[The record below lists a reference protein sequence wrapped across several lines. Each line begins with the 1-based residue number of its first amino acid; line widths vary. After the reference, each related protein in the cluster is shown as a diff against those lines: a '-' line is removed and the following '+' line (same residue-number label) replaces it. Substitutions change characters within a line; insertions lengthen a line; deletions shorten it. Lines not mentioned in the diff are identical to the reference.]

1 MTSPADRTSPLLD
14 HCPSTL
20 PPEAYW
26 HPDWAELE
34 RRGIWARQWVYVG
47 RRNGFA
53 PGTLRRVEI
62 AGDNLIVVCAADGS
76 LSAFHNT
83 CRHRGSVLCVE
94 HQQAFDGRVIRCPY
108 HAWAYATDGRLVS
121 TAFGTPTPDF
131 IKADHGL
138 FPAALEVWNGF
149 VFLCVAEDPSPFE
162 PDLGRD
168 ALDNWPMDALVVG
181 HSFEKVLACNWK
193 VFWENYNE
201 CLHCPGVHPMLSDR
215 IPVYQ
220 RGRMTRQEAADWR
233 PDEGPRRVLKEG
245 TSTWTMNGQ
254 PCGPTFPDLSDEER
268 HLAHNFVTAY
278 PSMFIVAHVDYV
290 RTVQLVPLDP
300 ERVLLRAQWLFLPET
315 LAQPDFDLAN
325 VTDFATTVLLEDG
338 AACELNQQG
347 LRSSRY
353 DGGRLMPQEF
363 DVHGFQAWVLSQ
375 IEDVDAEKGPLGSS
389 GSGNSSGSGG
399 GLTGSVRV
407 GDL

>member
-14 HCPSTL
+14 HCPPTL

-26 HPDWAELE
+26 HPDWAERE
-34 RRGIWARQWVYVG
+34 RQGIWARQWVYVG
-47 RRNGFA
+47 RRDGLA
-53 PGTLRRVEI
+53 PGTMRRVEI

-131 IKADHGL
+131 VKADHGL
-138 FPAALEVWNGF
+138 FPVALEVWNGF
-149 VFLCVAEDPSPFE
+149 VFLCLADDPPPFE

-181 HSFEKVLACNWK
+181 HSFEKELACNWK

-201 CLHCPGVHPMLSDR
+201 CLHCPGVHPMLSER

-220 RGRMTRQEAADWR
+220 RGIMTRQEAADWS
-233 PDEGPRRVLKEG
+233 PGEGPRPALKEG

-254 PCGPTFPDLSDEER
+254 PCGPEFADLSDEER

-290 RTVQLVPLDP
+290 RTVQLVPLEP

-375 IEDVDAEKGPLGSS
+375 IEGVDPGAGSS
-389 GSGNSSGSGG
+389 GRNGCSGG
-399 GLTGSVRV
+399 SAG
-407 GDL
+407 